1 MVDRCHG
8 LGGVRPPQAKLHRL
22 VRRLQVGSSGWKRGT
37 VTSSKR
43 RRKEA
48 GLSGGRRLSR
58 LAVSRTGFK
67 SPLASASEE

>member
-1 MVDRCHG
+1 MVDRC

-58 LAVSRTGFK
+58 LAVSRILGFMG
-67 SPLASASEE
+67 PLASASEE